1 MDKHRIKKDDSLFR
15 AALLLVFGAVFILM
29 LYCNFHTSLIADDY
43 AYLYDSTY
51 SFATFSRITNV
62 FQIFPSMQYHR
73 IVVNGRVISHFLV
86 QLFLMMPKWV
96 FNIVNSLVFVL
107 ELFLIYRSASSF
119 ENHAGKL
126 VNILTALFAF
136 SSIWLLQASFGQVNL
151 WLDGSIN
158 YLWAATLAVIYIY
171 SYILIVIK
179 GTSPQSVA
187 YKILFLILSFVVG
200 AYGENTSG
208 AMLIFAAGMILWQHI
223 TKRSFRTAGY
233 ITLISFVA
241 TFCGFIFLVTAPA
254 EFSNKVADS
263 TSLFD
268 FSTLI
273 AKLSMLFIEAKPIL
287 ILIFGAAILWCVALS
302 LKVNL
307 DVLYVSGLLYISALA
322 ALLCLVLGSSLEP
335 RTFFLTTVLLTL
347 VCAMLIISIPG
358 NKKTA
363 NALCLLYTLC
373 FVLIMPYYVYTG
385 VKDIS
390 KTYAITSGIE
400 QQIISCA
407 ENGVRDVCIDV
418 DGLIICETEYSP
430 VYGLLYLAQEPDTW
444 PNIYMANYYGVDT
457 IYY

>member
-1 MDKHRIKKDDSLFR
+1 MNKHRIEKDDALFR
-15 AALLLVFGAVFILM
+15 AAFLLVFGAVFVIM

-51 SFATFSRITNV
+51 SFVTFSRITNV

-73 IVVNGRVISHFLV
+73 AVVNGRVISHFLV

-107 ELFLIYRSASSF
+107 ELFLIYKSASAV

-126 VNILTALFAF
+126 VKILTALFAF

-158 YLWAATLAVIYIY
+158 YLWAATLAVLYIY

-179 GTSPQSVA
+179 GKSPRSVLN
-187 YKILFLILSFVVG
+187 KILFLFLSFIVG
-200 AYGENTSG
+200 AYGENTGG

-223 TKRSFRTAGY
+223 TKRGFRTSGY
-233 ITLISFVA
+233 MTLISFAA
-241 TFCGFIFLVTAPA
+241 TLCGFIFLVTAPA
-254 EFSNKVADS
+254 EFSNKVGDS

-268 FSTLI
+268 IPTLL
-273 AKLSMLFIEAKPIL
+273 AKLSMLFIEAKPLLVLFI
-287 ILIFGAAILWCVALS
+287 GAAILWCVALA
-302 LKVNL
+302 LKVNR
-307 DVLYVSGLLYISALA
+307 DVMYVSGLLYISALA

-347 VCAMLIISIPG
+347 VCALLIISVAG
-358 NKKTA
+358 NKKA
-363 NALCLLYTLC
+363 ENALCLLYTLC
-373 FVLIMPYYVYTG
+373 FVLVMPYYVYTG

-390 KTYAITSGIE
+390 KTYAITSDIE
-400 QQIISCA
+400 QHIISCA

-418 DGLIICETEYSP
+418 DGMILCETEYSP
-430 VYGLLYLAQEPDTW
+430 VYGLLYLAQEPNTW
-444 PNIYMANYYGVDT
+444 PNIYMAKYYGVDS